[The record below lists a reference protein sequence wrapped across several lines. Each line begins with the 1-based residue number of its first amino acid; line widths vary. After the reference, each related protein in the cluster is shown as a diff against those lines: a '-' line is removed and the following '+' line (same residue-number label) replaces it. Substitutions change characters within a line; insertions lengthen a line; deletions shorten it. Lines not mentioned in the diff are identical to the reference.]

1 MVITVPALRE
11 LRGCREE
18 VTAEVVEEVPLVL
31 TFNGRQVMSAM
42 TVPGRPADLALGY
55 LFSEEII
62 EGMDEVESVMVE
74 GQAVKVLTRDPFRAV
89 VSRRVVISGCGG
101 AAARIRA
108 QHLPKITTDL
118 TLSAETVR
126 NRVNDLLTVVPLAAT
141 GDLFAAAL
149 VLPDA
154 VWTAEDHGLQNAV
167 NRLIGRRLQE
177 GGAEPG
183 TWLAASGRITAEI
196 VRTCAIAGLPML
208 ASFGRATALAIDLAD
223 RAGITLIGEVT
234 RAGMVIYTHPERVVV

>member
-1 MVITVPALRE
+1 MVIGVPAIRE
-11 LRGCREE
+11 LQGCREA

-31 TFNGRQVMSAM
+31 TFNGRQVMSTM

-55 LFSEEII
+55 LVSEQII

-89 VSRRVVISGCGG
+89 VSRRVIISGCGG
-101 AAARIRA
+101 AAARVRE
-108 QHLPKITTDL
+108 QRMPKITMEMS
-118 TLSAETVR
+118 LSPETIR
-126 NRVNDLLTVVPLAAT
+126 TRVNDLLTAVPLAAT

-177 GGAEPG
+177 PG
-183 TWLAASGRITAEI
+183 TDTGTWIAASGRITAEI
-196 VRTCAIAGLPML
+196 VRTCAIAGLPVL
-208 ASFGRATALAIDLAD
+208 ASFGRATALAVDLAD

-234 RAGMVIYTHPERVVV
+234 RAGMIIYTHPERVA